1 MAFSMTVTGL
11 KKFERFTQKLPDVA
25 RKAAALAINTSA
37 RNARAQ
43 ASRLIRQQVAFTTK
57 YLNEPERLF
66 VGPFATQERLVA
78 VLRARQRPTML
89 ARFGKQATRKGKP
102 AGVRVRV
109 KPGGAS
115 KVIRQAFFVRLNSGN
130 LGVAVRAD
138 LAGQLGLRRLGLD
151 SSIKPTGSQKKGRY
165 IVLYGPSVDQVFRTV
180 KDDMAP
186 GVSAFTDSE
195 FRRQFARLAK
205 FK

>member
-57 YLNEPERLF
+57 YLNEPERL
-66 VGPFATQERLVA
+66 VIRPSATQDRLEA
-78 VLRARQRPTML
+78 VLRARQKPTSL
-89 ARFGKQATRKGKP
+89 ARFATQATRKGKP
-102 AGVRVRV
+102 AGVRVRI

-115 KVIRQAFFVRLNSGN
+115 KVIRQAFFVNLNNGN
-130 LGVAVRAD
+130 RGVAVRAAV
-138 LAGQLGLRRLGLD
+138 AGGLNL
-151 SSIKPTGSQKKGRY
+151 K
-165 IVLYGPSVDQVFRTV
+165 
-180 KDDMAP
+180 
-186 GVSAFTDSE
+186 
-195 FRRQFARLAK
+195 RLASTAVSSPPAAK
-205 FK
+205 KRAATSCSTAPASIRCSAP